1 MGRTAPFVVAPKSYP
16 SLPLDTGDFGEEL
29 RMDKVMSDLALAF
42 ARDLEIADS
51 EPVGEKWPAAWTLA
65 FVVTSSVVLWVL
77 IAVLVAAI
85 L

>member
-1 MGRTAPFVVAPKSYP
+1 MGRTAPFVVAPKSDP

-42 ARDLEIADS
+42 ARDLEIADAK
-51 EPVGEKWPAAWTLA
+51 PVGEKWPMAWSLA
-65 FVVTSSVVLWVL
+65 FVVVSSAVLWTL
-77 IAVLVAAI
+77 IAVVIAAF